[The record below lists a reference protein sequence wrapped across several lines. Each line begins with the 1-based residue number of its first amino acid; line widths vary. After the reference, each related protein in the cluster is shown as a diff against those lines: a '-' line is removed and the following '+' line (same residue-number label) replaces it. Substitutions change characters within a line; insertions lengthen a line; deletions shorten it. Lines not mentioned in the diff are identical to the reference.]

1 MHLEASFSF
10 LGLPIQKL
18 GMVEG
23 QMGFSPTVRWPVSA
37 HPALMWVV
45 AGPGVG
51 SQEILLYH
59 RTVHPLIFS

>member
-23 QMGFSPTVRWPVSA
+23 QMGFSPIVRGCCEFQFVVIA
-37 HPALMWVV
+37 ALVEGFLV
-45 AGPGVG
+45 LRSCGV
-51 SQEILLYH
+51 
-59 RTVHPLIFS
+59 FC